1 MTGRGRGASS
11 RTAQCRGFD
20 TRREPSGV
28 TALFSREEGG
38 ERVQT
43 QVDNRPNEHGGSSIS
58 GFGCTEHLVHLRN
71 FRYTARDEGSMPT

>member
-20 TRREPSGV
+20 TRREPYGGTSF
-28 TALFSREEGG
+28 FSREEGG

-43 QVDNRPNEHGGSSIS
+43 QVDNLPNEHGGSSIS
-58 GFGCTEHLVHLRN
+58 GFGFHLGLIIMLGVCLSNQR
-71 FRYTARDEGSMPT
+71 